1 MSDKKIVKPYEN
13 EGSSKKE
20 EVATMFNQIAHSYDF
35 LNHFFSV
42 GIDKLWR
49 RKVIRILSKY
59 HPKQILD
66 VATGTGDL
74 ALALLKL
81 KPQKV
86 IGVDIS
92 EGMLN
97 LGKEKVAKAN
107 ESDRVELQVGD
118 SENLNFKDN
127 SFDAVTVAFGV
138 RNYENLSQGLKEMHR
153 VLKPDA
159 PLVVLEFSKP
169 ENRFFRKIYFFYF
182 QNVLPSIGKLVSK
195 DARAYSYLPESV
207 NAFPERE
214 EFVNLLK
221 KAGFKTVRC
230 TPLTFG
236 ISSIYEAV
244 K

>member
-1 MSDKKIVKPYEN
+1 MSDKKIVKPCEN